1 MKKIEQFLHKLISF
15 EKSPR
20 KLALSFCMGNYIAFS
35 PFLFFHTA
43 MIFVFSWLFRLNT
56 AVTFA
61 TAYFINNPLS
71 MTAVYTA
78 DYAVGYW
85 LFYDLLGINLR
96 VHNPAWVQYISN
108 VCEREIGI
116 ALPCF
121 WSFIIG
127 GNILAVIT
135 SLVLYPI
142 MVFVFTRMMHRQAI
156 NI

>member
-1 MKKIEQFLHKLISF
+1 MKKIKQFLQKLVSL

-43 MIFVFSWLFRLNT
+43 MIFIFSWLFRLNT

-78 DYAVGYW
+78 DYMVGHW
-85 LFYDLLGINLR
+85 LFYSILG
-96 VHNPAWVQYISN
+96 VNPRLYNPHWIQYLNEI
-108 VCEREIGI
+108 CEKKIGI
-116 ALPCF
+116 MLPCF
-121 WSFIIG
+121 WSFMIG
-127 GNILAVIT
+127 GNVLAIVT
-135 SLVLYPI
+135 SIILYPFMKI
-142 MVFVFTRMMHRQAI
+142 IFTRMMRLSSI
-156 NI
+156 